1 MSQSGRPS
9 LSPDLSRDYFPRADT
24 LRPDQDGPD
33 ERNRPGSPATTRVMV
48 LADVRLYREGLA
60 RLLAGEPR
68 LTVVAAEPVNESSLL
83 RVHAEQ
89 IDVVLLEAATACE
102 TRVIEELARLAPG
115 AKVVAYAVLDED
127 RQGVR
132 CAEAGAAAFVTGE
145 ATAEQ
150 LAGAILGVARGEAN
164 CSPRMAAL
172 LIERLRTLAQ
182 RMAPAGP
189 QARLTSRERGIVALI
204 DEGLSNKQIATRLG
218 IEVCTVK
225 NHVHHVLEKLEVTR
239 RSQAAARLRH
249 SRLIRSSIQGFS
261 RSGS

>member
-1 MSQSGRPS
+1 
-9 LSPDLSRDYFPRADT
+9 
-24 LRPDQDGPD
+24 
-33 ERNRPGSPATTRVMV
+33 MV

-132 CAEAGAAAFVTGE
+132 CAEAGATEAEAKEAKEAKEAGKQTSVVLLVVSSLLTIAF
-145 ATAEQ
+145 A
-150 LAGAILGVARGEAN
+150 LKLFGA
-164 CSPRMAAL
+164 
-172 LIERLRTLAQ
+172 
-182 RMAPAGP
+182 
-189 QARLTSRERGIVALI
+189 
-204 DEGLSNKQIATRLG
+204 
-218 IEVCTVK
+218 
-225 NHVHHVLEKLEVTR
+225 
-239 RSQAAARLRH
+239 
-249 SRLIRSSIQGFS
+249 F
-261 RSGS
+261 

>member
-1 MSQSGRPS
+1 
-9 LSPDLSRDYFPRADT
+9 
-24 LRPDQDGPD
+24 
-33 ERNRPGSPATTRVMV
+33 MV

-60 RLLAGEPR
+60 SLLAAEPR

-83 RVHAEQ
+83 RVRAEH
-89 IDVVLLEAATACE
+89 IDVVLLEAAIACE

-127 RQGVR
+127 RQAVR
-132 CAEAGAAAFVTGE
+132 CAEAGAEAFVTGE

-150 LAGAILGVARGEAN
+150 LVGAILGVARGEAN
-164 CSPRMAAL
+164 CSPRMAAR

-182 RMAPAGP
+182 RLAPVGP
-189 QARLTSRERGIVALI
+189 HARLTSRERGIVALI

-249 SRLIRSSIQGFS
+249 SRLIRSGVPGFPG
-261 RSGS
+261 SGS